1 MSKLTKTSKTS
12 KTKLAD
18 ETLNAGSGQTIKQP
32 NINDNK
38 LTTITEIDPL
48 GSSVL
53 EGLPDDEKHRL
64 RKAFVDKDWNEI
76 RIADSWQIFK
86 VMAEFVE
93 GFEKLSKIGP
103 CVSIFGSARTK
114 PDNPYYQM
122 AEEIAAKLVRHG
134 YGVITGGGPGIMEAG
149 NKGARAEGGKSV
161 GLNIELPFEQMHN
174 IYIDPDKIINF
185 DYFFVRKVM
194 FVKYAQAFVGMPGGF
209 GTLDELF
216 EALTL
221 IQTKKIGRF
230 PIVLV
235 GSAYWNGLF
244 DWFKNVMLA
253 EEHNISPEDLNLV
266 QIVDTA
272 TEAVKIID
280 DFYHKYLL
288 SPNF

>member
-1 MSKLTKTSKTS
+1 MSELKKTPKTS

-18 ETLNAGSGQTIKQP
+18 DIQNAGSGKTIKQP
-32 NINDNK
+32 NVNDDK
-38 LTTITEIDPL
+38 LTSITVMREQTH
-48 GSSVL
+48 GQGQTGVAV
-53 EGLPDDEKHRL
+53 DDEQRL

-76 RIADSWQIFK
+76 KIADSWQIFK

-93 GFEKLSKIGP
+93 GFEKMSKIGP

-114 PDNPYYQM
+114 PENPYYQL
-122 AEEIAAKLVRHG
+122 AEEIASKLVRHG
-134 YGVITGGGPGIMEAG
+134 YGVITGGGPGIMEA
-149 NKGARAEGGKSV
+149 EGGKSV
-161 GLNIELPFEQMHN
+161 GLNIELPFEQTHN
-174 IYIDPDKIINF
+174 IYIDQDKCIDF

-216 EALTL
+216 EAMTL

-244 DWFKNVMLA
+244 DWIKDVMLN
-253 EEHNISPEDLNLV
+253 EEHNIGAEDLNLI
-266 QIVDTA
+266 QIVDDA
-272 TEAVKIID
+272 SEAVKIID
-280 DFYHKYLL
+280 DFYHKYSL